1 MAKRTV
7 IKRATTYTNA
17 SNPATRLPVS
27 PARKIAPPPGKRMP
41 TGPIKRR
48 PA

>member
-1 MAKRTV
+1 MAKRTA
-7 IKRATTYTNA
+7 ITRTTTYTNA
-17 SNPATRLPVS
+17 SNPATRVPVS
-27 PARKIAPPPGKRMP
+27 LQKKIAPPPGKRMP

>member
-1 MAKRTV
+1 MGKRTV
-7 IKRATTYTNA
+7 IKRPTTYVNA
-17 SNPATRLPVS
+17 SNPATRVPVS
-27 PARKIAPPPGKRMP
+27 SPKKVAPPPGKRVP